1 MEQRPSVS
9 VIIPVFNGIR
19 YIGEAL
25 QSIRAQE
32 YQPLEILVVDDGSTD
47 RVGDLLAADFP
58 DVRYRRQEHLGLPT
72 ARNTGLASASG
83 ALIGFL
89 DSDDLWAPGKLVLQ
103 ADFLAQRPE
112 LEAVF
117 GNIRQFYTPESVD
130 IEGRYRYSQEVLP
143 GLHPDTMLAH
153 AAAIRRVG
161 RFDPNVEMG
170 EFLDWFARAREAD
183 FSYHVLPEVL
193 AYRRI
198 HSGNMGIRRRDETAS
213 GYAHLLKAAL
223 DRRRNPPR
231 KPE

>member
-9 VIIPVFNGIR
+9 VIIPVFNGVR

-25 QSIRAQE
+25 QSIRTQD

-47 RVGDLLAADFP
+47 GVGDLLAADFP
-58 DVRYRRQEHLGLPT
+58 DVRYRRQDHFGLPS
-72 ARNTGLASASG
+72 ARNTGLATASG
-83 ALIGFL
+83 TLVGFL

-103 ADFLAQRPE
+103 VNLLAQQPE

-117 GNIRQFYTPESVD
+117 GNIRQFYTPESED
-130 IEGRYRYSQEVLP
+130 IGDRYRYSQEVLP

-161 RFDPNVEMG
+161 WFDPNVEMG
-170 EFLDWFARAREAD
+170 EFLDWFARAKEAD
-183 FSYHVLPEVL
+183 FSYRMLPEVL
-193 AYRRI
+193 AFRRI
-198 HSGNMGIRRRDETAS
+198 HSDNMGIRRRDETAT

-223 DRRRNPPR
+223 DRRRNHPR